1 MYFKNLSRF
10 ESVSTGFQIFFWL
23 LVCVFTIIFNKRIA
37 LKSFLHIDELFI
49 PLIALR
55 YLAPLLIGI
64 SEAWTNALMLGLF
77 NKLQKERV
85 GDGVEIYKA
94 DLKKQ
99 KKTNNK
105 KWFCLKGKQ

>member
-1 MYFKNLSRF
+1 
-10 ESVSTGFQIFFWL
+10 
-23 LVCVFTIIFNKRIA
+23 
-37 LKSFLHIDELFI
+37 
-49 PLIALR
+49 
-55 YLAPLLIGI
+55 
-64 SEAWTNALMLGLF
+64 MLGLF